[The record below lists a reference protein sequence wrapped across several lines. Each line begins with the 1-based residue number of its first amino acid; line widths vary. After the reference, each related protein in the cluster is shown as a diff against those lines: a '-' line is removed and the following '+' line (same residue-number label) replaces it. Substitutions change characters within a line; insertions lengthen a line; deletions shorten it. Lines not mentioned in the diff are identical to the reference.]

1 MYAVLWLAVLVQCHA
16 GTFSYAS
23 SKFVTSASYH
33 YICYWSVCF
42 CAFPSPHLLICLH
55 LVVCFPHHSSRPP
68 AVDSNTLSTID
79 PHNCD
84 ASAWKQAAFQIILM
98 WDTDLVPTW
107 YEYYPQLEIPHHTTT
122 ISYREKSPTPSL
134 SVFQCLK
141 YGGVTAHNCV
151 QG

>member
-1 MYAVLWLAVLVQCHA
+1 M
-16 GTFSYAS
+16 
-23 SKFVTSASYH
+23 
-33 YICYWSVCF
+33 
-42 CAFPSPHLLICLH
+42 LLIRLLLCISLSTSSD
-55 LVVCFPHHSSRPP
+55 LSPPLGSLFPPPQHACSPPP
-68 AVDSNTLSTID
+68 AVDSNTLSAID

-84 ASAWKQAAFQIILM
+84 ASAWKQTAFQIILM
-98 WDTDLVPTW
+98 WDTDLVPTQ
-107 YEYYPQLEIPHHTTT
+107 YECYPQLEISHHGHTTI